1 MVRVAVFRKFAMIKM
16 KNKAS
21 SMSRAVMHHFESY
34 PKYSF
39 WGTRTGFWNMLFKA
53 LTLTAVLGWL
63 AFESAELFKTQQT
76 IQALSSQIQD
86 LRQQSIAFKTK
97 QQQQAQVPVSTLSPV
112 QIRGYNTVI
121 RQLNVPWK
129 HVFND
134 LEAMTPLDVALIS
147 IEPDGSRSTIKL
159 VAEAK
164 SLTTLLRYSSQLQH
178 NGIFGHITYSKHE
191 TNEQDANK
199 PIRLNFE
206 LELRQVEVDLNKLA
220 SNESLSKV
228 GKK

>member
-1 MVRVAVFRKFAMIKM
+1 MVRFSVFRKPVMIKL
-16 KNKAS
+16 KNNAS
-21 SMSRAVMHHFESY
+21 SMSRAVMHHFEFR

-39 WGTRTGFWNMLFKA
+39 WGARTGFWKMQFKA
-53 LTLTAVLGWL
+53 LALIAVLGWL
-63 AFESAELFKTQQT
+63 AFEGAELFKTQHT
-76 IQALSSQIQD
+76 ILALSSQIQD
-86 LRQQSIAFKTK
+86 LRQQSIAVKTK
-97 QQQQAQVPVSTLSPV
+97 QQQKAQVPVSTLSSV

-129 HVFND
+129 HVFKD

-147 IEPDGSRSTIKL
+147 IEPDGARSTIKL

-178 NGIFGHITYSKHE
+178 NGIFDRITYSKHE

-199 PIRLNFE
+199 PIRLSFE
-206 LELRQVEVDLNKLA
+206 LELRQLEIDLNKLV
-220 SNESLSKV
+220 SNESPSKV
-228 GKK
+228 GQK